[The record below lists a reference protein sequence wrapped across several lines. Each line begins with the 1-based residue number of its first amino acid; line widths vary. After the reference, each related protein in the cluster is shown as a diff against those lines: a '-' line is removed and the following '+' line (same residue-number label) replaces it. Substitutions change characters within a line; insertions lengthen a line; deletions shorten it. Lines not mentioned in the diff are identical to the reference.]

1 MLGLSCKLNK
11 SPTCVDKTISFVRI
25 CYILEDKYQEKAIAI
40 KVKSCIS
47 NIPWI
52 SWSWNSWSSSVGNI
66 PGNAH
71 KSKLTHQTKKI
82 NTTYCHTLN
91 PPYKRPH
98 KELRHVVKGYEILIK
113 STGKNRMIWNFKRNV
128 GCTSCLKGLGDV

>member
-11 SPTCVDKTISFVRI
+11 SPTRVDKTISSVRI

-47 NIPWI
+47 HIPWI

-113 STGKNRMIWNFKRNV
+113 STGKNSIIWSFKRNV
-128 GCTSCLKGLGDV
+128 GWISCLKELGYV